1 MEAEVVSMCINMF
14 NGDSNCCGVVSEQML
29 KTKEL
34 KLKIFYLDFSHVR
47 TLSLLVLDKYLTL
60 P

>member
-34 KLKIFYLDFSHVR
+34 NKAENI
-47 TLSLLVLDKYLTL
+47 LSR